1 MPVRRRAAT
10 IAVLLLGAAGLAGAA
25 AAGAAN
31 GVLPAAKVIAYKD
44 SGRWDRSLAAQAK
57 RARTYIAARVRA
69 TKRPSRLALVLD
81 IDDTALSTYAC
92 QKPEFTPARLARCVL
107 GAKLP
112 AIRPTLGLYRFA
124 RAKGVTVVFITGR
137 PAVIRKLTIANL
149 KRAGYTGRYTLVL
162 KPDSYKRATLVPFK
176 SGARRALERGRL
188 DVVANVGDQRSD
200 LLGGYA
206 DRTYKLSNP
215 MYFTP

>member
-1 MPVRRRAAT
+1 MPSRRLAAT
-10 IAVLLLGAAGLAGAA
+10 LAVLLIGAA
-25 AAGAAN
+25 ALAGVATAAN
-31 GVLPAAKVIAYKD
+31 GVLPAARVIAYKD

-69 TKRPSRLALVLD
+69 TRHPSKLALVLD
-81 IDDTALSTYAC
+81 IDDTALSTYYC
-92 QKPEFTPARLARCVL
+92 QKPEFTAARLARCVL
-107 GAKLP
+107 AAKLP
-112 AIRPTLGLYRFA
+112 AIRPTLGLYRYA

-162 KPDSYKRATLVPFK
+162 KPDSYKRSSLVPFK
-176 SGARRALERGRL
+176 SGARRALERRGL
-188 DVVANVGDQRSD
+188 DVVVNVGDQRSD
-200 LLGGYA
+200 LLGGHS
-206 DRTYKLSNP
+206 DRTYKLANP